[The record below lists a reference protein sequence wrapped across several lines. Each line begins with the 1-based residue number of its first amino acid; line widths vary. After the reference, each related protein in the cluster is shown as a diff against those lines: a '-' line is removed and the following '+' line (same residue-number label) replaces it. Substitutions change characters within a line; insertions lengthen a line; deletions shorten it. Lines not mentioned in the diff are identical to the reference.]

1 MSCEQIRN
9 EIPLYH
15 YGELGQEEE
24 ERVEQHLAECA
35 ACGAEL
41 AQVRA
46 FARKMT
52 QFEAAVPDDLLL
64 SARAGLARALRAADP
79 QPAPRAAWI
88 QHLRDWMNMGVG
100 MRVPAGALAL
110 VAVGFLAGKVAPGT
124 IPFLNS
130 FGSPAQQAGFISVRS
145 VEPDPSGGVR
155 ISYDRVSRS
164 TISGSMDNSKIREM
178 LLSSMHDTSNA
189 GLRVE
194 ATGIAKDHAHDADVR
209 GALIEALESD
219 PNTGVRLQAL
229 EGLKPYA
236 AEPDVRKA
244 LTETLLNDANAGIRV
259 KVIDLLTAKKDD
271 SMVAPLQTL
280 MGKEQNGYVRTRAT
294 DALRQ
299 MNASVG
305 TF

>member
-1 MSCEQIRN
+1 MSCDQIRN

-24 ERVEQHLAECA
+24 ERVEQHLVECA
-35 ACGAEL
+35 VCTDDL
-41 AQVRA
+41 AQLRT
-46 FARKMT
+46 FARTMAR
-52 QFEAAVPDDLLL
+52 FEAPVPDDLLMA
-64 SARAGLARALRAADP
+64 SRAALSRAIRVTEP
-79 QPAPRAAWI
+79 KPAPPATWI

-110 VAVGFLAGKVAPGT
+110 VAVGFLAGKMAPGS

-130 FGSPAQQAGFISVRS
+130 LTPGTQQAGFVSVRS
-145 VEPDPSGGVR
+145 VEPDPAGGVR
-155 ISYDRVSRS
+155 ISFDRVSRS
-164 TISGSMDNSKIREM
+164 TMSGSVDDAKIRAM
-178 LLSSMHDTSNA
+178 LLSSMHDISNA

-194 ATGIAKDHAHDADVR
+194 ATGIAKDHANDADLR
-209 GALIEALESD
+209 GALMEALLSD

-259 KVIDLLTAKKDD
+259 KVVDLLTARKDD

-280 MGKEQNGYVRTRAT
+280 MGKERNGYVRKSAT